1 VQGWDYSLERLLNN
15 EKEGSAR
22 AVMNKDVFMKS
33 SSIHAGD
40 AEAEGNFLTAAEL
53 GNRLNRP
60 KRRRQSFSTDNA
72 LTFALAVHHQ
82 IPLRLLFIHV
92 QVVPL
97 ESISLDHFES

>member
-1 VQGWDYSLERLLNN
+1 
-15 EKEGSAR
+15 
-22 AVMNKDVFMKS
+22 MNKDVFIKS

-40 AEAEGNFLTAAEL
+40 AEAEGDFLKAEL